1 MENDQQNTIKL
12 LNVKSTP
19 NKKDQAQP
27 VHESAIEML
36 QKKADKDKEIRKLK
50 DEELKS
56 MIEAK
61 MNLLENSGVTP
72 AQVQKKSNENKQEN
86 ILEAKLEKI
95 FKNPELDNKEKIA

>member
-36 QKKADKDKEIRKLK
+36 
-50 DEELKS
+50 
-56 MIEAK
+56 
-61 MNLLENSGVTP
+61 
-72 AQVQKKSNENKQEN
+72 
-86 ILEAKLEKI
+86 
-95 FKNPELDNKEKIA
+95 

>member
-1 MENDQQNTIKL
+1 
-12 LNVKSTP
+12 
-19 NKKDQAQP
+19 
-27 VHESAIEML
+27 
-36 QKKADKDKEIRKLK
+36 
-50 DEELKS
+50 